1 MIPVVLS
8 LAAKAIQGPGEGAMD
23 AKHVLGIDAGGSHC
37 RARLVD
43 AAGAV
48 LGEGRAGPA
57 NFRLGAETAQDA
69 VLAASHQALAAAG
82 LDETIWPGTAVG
94 LGMAGI
100 ERRGARAALMARSWP
115 FARLALASDAEIAH
129 WGAHQG
135 GAGGTLI
142 VGTGSV
148 AIMTLAQRSRRWG
161 GYGFPASDQGSAADL
176 GLAALRHALLAHDGL
191 AALDGLAAAVLDRFG
206 GEIAAIIAF
215 QDQASATDYAA
226 LAPLVTAQAQAGD
239 AGARA
244 IMQAAAE
251 ALARMLE
258 AMAQAGA
265 ERLVL
270 LGGLGVSIK
279 PWLAQA
285 CGAALAEPLGD
296 ALAGALMLA
305 RGAAP
310 PALAEPA

>member
-1 MIPVVLS
+1 
-8 LAAKAIQGPGEGAMD
+8 MD
-23 AKHVLGIDAGGSHC
+23 TNYILGIDAGGSQC
-37 RARLVD
+37 RARLAN

-57 NFRLGAETAQDA
+57 NFRLGTETVAAA

-82 LDETIWPGTAVG
+82 LDASIWPRTAAG

-100 ERRGARAALMARSWP
+100 ERRGARAALMAQSWP
-115 FARLALASDAEIAH
+115 FAGLALASDAEIAH

-135 GAGGTLI
+135 GDGGTLI

-148 AIMTLAQRSRRWG
+148 AMITLAQRSRRWG
-161 GYGFPASDQGSAADL
+161 GHGFPASDQGSGAEL

-191 AALDGLAAAVLDRFG
+191 AASGGLAPAVLDRFG
-206 GEIAAIIAF
+206 GDIAAIIAF

-226 LAPLVTAQAQAGD
+226 LAPLVTAQARAGD
-239 AGARA
+239 AAARA
-244 IMQAAAE
+244 IMQVAAQ
-251 ALARMLE
+251 ALAQMLE

-265 ERLVL
+265 ARLVL
-270 LGGLGVSIK
+270 LGGLAASIK

-285 CGAALAEPLGD
+285 STATLAAPLGD
-296 ALAGALMLA
+296 ALAGASMLA
-305 RGAAP
+305 RGATP
-310 PALAEPA
+310 QPLAEPA